1 MASRVQTCGD
11 ARRTVS
17 LLVPFLLLTALA
29 NATFAGNPISGDAT
43 VTLLDLVQTY
53 DGEPKPITVATDPP
67 DLPVALFYDGSVLP
81 PSEPGSYTV
90 WGLVLDPFFPV
101 LAKDILTISPAIT
114 NIVAP
119 PAGTYRAGQT
129 LEFSV
134 AYCGD
139 VLVDTNEGI
148 PSLSLRIGES
158 LVEAVYTGGEQTSV
172 LVFRYTI
179 QEGDSGEV
187 VMPEIIS
194 RNGATIQD
202 SGGYD
207 AVTYFTPPS
216 TSDVIADAIVV
227 PPPPPA
233 DVLQIQPVSNRSIR
247 LTVTGTPKVNY
258 VIQAV
263 ADLSLANWGVI
274 AAVQADTNGVAS
286 LNVPIQPGSQF
297 FRTMRVDDSGG
308 GFPR

>member
-1 MASRVQTCGD
+1 MASRVQTGGD

-17 LLVPFLLLTALA
+17 LLLPFLLLTAVA
-29 NATFAGNPISGDAT
+29 NATFAGNPILGGAT

-53 DGEPKPITVATDPP
+53 DGEPKPVTVATAPP
-67 DLPVALFYDGSVLP
+67 GLPVALFYDGSALP

-114 NIVAP
+114 NITAP
-119 PAGTYRAGQT
+119 PAGTYRVGQT

-139 VLVDTNEGI
+139 VSVSTNEGI

-158 LVEAVYTGGEQTSV
+158 LVEAVYTGDEQTSV

-179 QEGDSGEV
+179 QEGDRGEV

-207 AVTYFTPPS
+207 AVTYFSPAS
-216 TSDVIADAIVV
+216 TSEVMVDAVVV
-227 PPPPPA
+227 PAPPA
-233 DVLQIQPVSNRSIR
+233 GDVLQFQPVSNRRMR
-247 LTVTGTPKVNY
+247 LTVIGTSKVNY

-263 ADLSLANWGVI
+263 ADLSLSDWVI
-274 AAVQADTNGVAS
+274 IGAVQADTNGVAA
-286 LNVPIQPGSQF
+286 LDVPLQPGSQF
-297 FRTMRVDDSGG
+297 FRSMRVDDGG
-308 GFPR
+308 DGFPR